1 MLIMLCA
8 QRVQR
13 LMMAIMLGIVL
24 MLAGSGMLQAAFV
37 LQVFIMIMIIVWALT
52 NFCPSIWFLQ
62 KVLGD
67 CDFEKKSNNE

>member
-1 MLIMLCA
+1 MLCA

-13 LMMAIMLGIVL
+13 LLMAIMLGLVL
-24 MLAGSGMLQAAFV
+24 LLASTGMTQLAVV
-37 LQVFIMIMIIVWALT
+37 LQIFIIVMIVVWALT
-52 NFCPSIWFLQ
+52 NFCPSIWFFQ